1 MRGAVADVTVKNN
14 EGWAMLGLAKD
25 SQCLFDPVDVIG
37 VADAQYVPAVAQK
50 SGRDVLGKGD
60 ARIAFDRDVIV
71 VVDPA
76 KVVQGE
82 MARQRRRFGSHAL
95 HHAAVAANRVD
106 VVVEDLEVGAIVP
119 VSEPRLGNG
128 HADAVGDALSKRSSR
143 GLDTRNQVV
152 LGMTRSFT
160 AELAKV
166 TNIVERNRGLP
177 KAFVFG
183 IHRLG
188 ASEVKYR
195 PQQHRGMTV
204 RKHESIPV
212 RPDRILRIEA

>member
-25 SQCLFDPVDVIG
+25 SQCLFDPVDVIC
-37 VADAQYVPAVAQK
+37 VSDAKSVPAVAQK

-119 VSEPRLGNG
+119 VSEPRLRNG
-128 HADAVGDALSKRSSR
+128 HADAVGDPLSKRSSR

-152 LGMTRSFT
+152 LGMTGSLA
-160 AELAKV
+160 AELAEA
-166 TNIVERNRGLP
+166 TNIVERNRGLAKP
-177 KAFVFG
+177 LVLG
-183 IHRLG
+183 IDCAG
-188 ASEVKYR
+188 ASEMKHR

-204 RKHESIPV
+204 GKHEPISV
-212 RPDRILRIEA
+212 RPNWILRV